1 MEVKKSNQNIEN
13 IENIYTS
20 ENKKIID
27 MCFITMYGCNFNEFT
42 RNKMDT
48 YDDINIK
55 NKELEKEITEMRDNY
70 WKIHQILIKNGLN

>member
-1 MEVKKSNQNIEN
+1 MEVKKSNQDIEN

-27 MCFITMYGCNFNEFT
+27 ICFITIYGCNFNEFMS
-42 RNKMDT
+42 NKIAT
-48 YDDINIK
+48 YYDINRK
-55 NKELEKEITEMRDNY
+55 NKELEKEITEIRDNY

>member
-1 MEVKKSNQNIEN
+1 MEVKKSYQNIVN

-27 MCFITMYGCNFNEFT
+27 MCFITMYGCNFNEFM
-42 RNKMDT
+42 RNKMKT
-48 YDDINIK
+48 YYDINIK
-55 NKELEKEITEMRDNY
+55 NKELEKEIAEIRENY